1 MPKLPVL
8 SGRELVN
15 IFRKAG
21 FEFHHQKG
29 SHMVLKQAEPPYLR
43 VSVPDHKAIK
53 RGLLRGVIREA
64 GLSRE
69 EFERLLEK

>member
-8 SGRELVN
+8 SGRELVKV
-15 IFRKAG
+15 FSKAR
-21 FEFHHQKG
+21 FEFHHQNG
-29 SHMVLKQAEPPYLR
+29 SHMILKQTVPPYLR

-53 RGLLRGVIREA
+53 RGLLRGIIREA

>member
-8 SGRELVN
+8 SGRELVKVL
-15 IFRKAG
+15 RRAG
-21 FEFHHQKG
+21 FEFHHQEG
-29 SHMVLKQAEPPYLR
+29 SHMILKQQEPPYFR
-43 VSVPDHKAIK
+43 ISVPDHRTIK
-53 RGLLRGVIREA
+53 RGLLRGIIREA

>member
-8 SGRELVN
+8 SGRELVKILN
-15 IFRKAG
+15 KAG

-29 SHMVLKQAEPPYLR
+29 SHMILRQAQPPSLR
-43 VSVPDHKAIK
+43 VSAPDHKAIK
-53 RGLLRGVIREA
+53 RGMLRGIIREA
-64 GLSRE
+64 GLTRE